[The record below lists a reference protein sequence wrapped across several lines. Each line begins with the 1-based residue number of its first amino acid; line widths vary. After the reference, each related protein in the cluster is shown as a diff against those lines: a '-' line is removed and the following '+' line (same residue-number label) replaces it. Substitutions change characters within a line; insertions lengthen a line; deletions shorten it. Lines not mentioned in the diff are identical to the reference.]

1 MTSIRSWDRLYIGE
15 EDEVDGGFW
24 AVDYILNLW
33 VARIPSQGARGSG
46 LGEKHHSTSY
56 LM

>member
-1 MTSIRSWDRLYIGE
+1 MGA

-33 VARIPSQGARGSG
+33 WREYHLKG
-46 LGEKHHSTSY
+46 LGALGKTPFYLISY
-56 LM
+56 VG